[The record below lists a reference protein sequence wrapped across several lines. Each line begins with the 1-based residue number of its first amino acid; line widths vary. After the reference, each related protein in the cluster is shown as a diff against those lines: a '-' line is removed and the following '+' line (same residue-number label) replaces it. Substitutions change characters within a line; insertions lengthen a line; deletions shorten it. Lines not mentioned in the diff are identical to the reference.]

1 MEVRHEPP
9 SAETLF
15 RLKAPL
21 TLGLAD
27 GTAVRVDDWSL
38 KALYSPELD
47 GRSLDGAML
56 SIPFQGINVYF
67 PIELE
72 PGEAPHEYLFR
83 NLTGRQREALA
94 LFYRNLL
101 SGRMTSVGDM
111 IVALDTPV
119 DLIPMGETE
128 AERKAGEAKVAPRK
142 ARMLVNLAYYGVLFL
157 LVTGFLGTVAW
168 NRIAKVEVLSAHVA
182 SATSQIIA
190 PVAGYVREIPAAEG
204 AAVADGAVVV
214 RLDDQEALRLLAEAE
229 AEAAET
235 ADLLVAAEQRL
246 AAHLAG
252 REAARATFRGGTERF
267 DEGVSV
273 NPGDFHDLRLKLEAE
288 VAALA
293 RETDRLT
300 ARAAGYRDRAE
311 ATALTAPGAGTVVRH
326 FVRPFDIVRPGD
338 PLVLFELDE
347 PRSIVA
353 HLPATSVLKVWTG
366 MQADVTYV
374 SDGTGIVLPGEVRR
388 LSVEGTG
395 AQQLLVASITVPGL
409 SIEDSRRLFVE
420 GMPVHVV
427 LRPRHLERFL
437 RSLWP

>member
-9 SAETLF
+9 NAETLF

-21 TLGLAD
+21 TVGFSD

-38 KALYSPELD
+38 KALYSADLQ

-56 SIPFQGINVYF
+56 SIPFQGVNLYF

-72 PGEAPHEYLFR
+72 PGEAPDEFRFR
-83 NLTGRQREALA
+83 NLSGRQREALA

-101 SGRMTSVGDM
+101 SGRMTSTADM

-142 ARMLVNLAYYGVLFL
+142 ARMLVNLVYYGTLFL
-157 LVTGFLGTVAW
+157 LVAGFLGTVVW
-168 NRIAKVEVLSAHVA
+168 NRIARVEVLSAHVS

-190 PVAGYVREIPAAEG
+190 PVAGYVREIPVAVGARVAES
-204 AAVADGAVVV
+204 AIVV

-229 AEAAET
+229 AAATEA

-246 AAHLAG
+246 AQHMAG
-252 REAARATFRGGTERF
+252 RDAARATFRGGLERF
-267 DEGVSV
+267 DDGVSV
-273 NPGDFHDLRLKLEAE
+273 NPGDFHDIRLKLEAE
-288 VAALA
+288 ADALR
-293 RETDRLT
+293 REAERQSG
-300 ARAAGYRDRAE
+300 RAAGYRDRAE
-311 ATALTAPGAGTVVRH
+311 ATALTAPGAGTVVQH

-353 HLPATSVLKVWTG
+353 HLPASSVLKVWTG

-388 LSVEGTG
+388 LSVEGMG
-395 AQQLLVASITVPGL
+395 AAQLLVASITVPGL
-409 SIEDSRRLFVE
+409 SVDDSRRLFVE

-427 LRPRHLERFL
+427 LRPRHLQRFL
-437 RSLWP
+437 RSWWP